1 MIEVYQEGK
10 HKDQN
15 RRKELIKMKNTKTKL
30 LAMLLGAACTLTA
43 FTGCGQADKGAE
55 NKEKAAF
62 ETGSDIVVMTRED
75 GSGTRGAFVELTGVE
90 AKNEAGEK
98 VDNTTVDAEV
108 NNSTSVMMTAVAGN
122 RYAIGYIS
130 MGSMNDTVKAIK
142 IDGTEPTAEKVASG
156 EYALARP
163 FNIAYTEELS
173 DLGHDFVGFILSDD
187 GQTIIEDN
195 GYIGNKTGTAYSG
208 SGEGELVVAGS
219 SSVSP
224 VMEKLIEAYTEKNS
238 GADIT
243 LQETDSSSG
252 MSALAEGACD
262 IGMASRELKDSE
274 LEKGLIPE
282 TIATDGIAV
291 IVNLENP
298 TESLTCEEICAIYTG
313 ETTTW

>member
-1 MIEVYQEGK
+1 MK
-10 HKDQN
+10 RTK
-15 RRKELIKMKNTKTKL
+15 KLI
-30 LAMLLGAACTLTA
+30 AMLMTAALA
-43 FTGCGQADKGAE
+43 FSAFAGCGSTQ
-55 NKEKAAF
+55 KEEKSEAF
-62 ETGSDIVVMTRED
+62 EAGSGIIVMTRED

-90 AKNEAGEK
+90 AKNDAGEK

-122 RYAIGYIS
+122 KYAIGYIS
-130 MGSMNDTVKAIK
+130 MGSMNDTVKAIQV
-142 IDGTEPTAEKVASG
+142 DGVDATAENVAAG
-156 EYALARP
+156 KYALARP
-163 FNIAYTEELS
+163 FNIAYREDLS
-173 DLGHDFVGFILSDD
+173 DLGRDFIDFVMSDD
-187 GQTIIEDN
+187 GQTIIEDK
-195 GYIGNKTGTAYSG
+195 GYIGSKTGTAYAG
-208 SGEGELVVAGS
+208 SGEGKLVIAGS

-224 VMEKLIEAYTEKNS
+224 VMEKLIEAYTAKNT

-252 MSALAEGACD
+252 MSALSEGACD
-262 IGMASRELKDSE
+262 IGMASRDLKDSE

-298 TESLTCEEICAIYTG
+298 VENLSCDEICSIYVG

>member
-1 MIEVYQEGK
+1 
-10 HKDQN
+10 
-15 RRKELIKMKNTKTKL
+15 MKNKKTKKL
-30 LAMLLGAACTLTA
+30 IAMLMTAALAVSA
-43 FTGCGQADKGAE
+43 FTGCGGTEKKEAE
-55 NKEKAAF
+55 AAF
-62 ETGSDIVVMTRED
+62 EEGSNIIVMTRED

-90 AKNEAGEK
+90 AKNDAGEK
-98 VDNTTVDAEV
+98 VDHTTVDAEV

-122 RYAIGYIS
+122 KYAIGYIS
-130 MGSMNDTVKAIK
+130 MGSMKDTVKAVK
-142 IDGTEPTAEKVASG
+142 IDGVEAAAEKVASG

-163 FNIAYTEELS
+163 FNIAYKEDLS
-173 DLGHDFVGFILSDD
+173 DLGRDFVDFVMSDD

-224 VMEKLIEAYTEKNS
+224 VMEKLIEAYSAKNT
-238 GADIT
+238 GADIE
-243 LQETDSSSG
+243 LQESDSSSG

-262 IGMASRELKDSE
+262 IGMASRDLKDSE

-298 TESLTCEEICAIYTG
+298 IDSLTCDEIRAIYTG
-313 ETTTW
+313 ETKAW

>member
-1 MIEVYQEGK
+1 
-10 HKDQN
+10 
-15 RRKELIKMKNTKTKL
+15 MKNNRKWI
-30 LAMLLGAACTLTA
+30 AMLLSGMLAISA
-43 FTGCGQADKGAE
+43 FTGCAAGQSADRE
-55 NKEKAAF
+55 KEKDATEETTAF
-62 ETGSDIVVMTRED
+62 EEGQKIVVMTRED

-108 NNSTSVMMTAVAGN
+108 NNSTSVMLTAVAGN
-122 RYAIGYIS
+122 KYAIGYVS
-130 MGSMNDTVKAIK
+130 MGSMNDSVKAVQ
-142 IDGTEPTAEKVASG
+142 IDGVEATAEKVASG

-163 FNIAYTEELS
+163 FNIAHKEDLG
-173 DLGHDFVGFILSDD
+173 DLGHDFMEFILSDD
-187 GQTIIEDN
+187 GQSIIEEN
-195 GYIGNKTGTAYSG
+195 GYIGNKTGAAYNG
-208 SGEGELVVAGS
+208 SGAGKLVVAGS

-224 VMEKLIEAYTEKNS
+224 VMEKLIEAYTAENPD
-238 GADIT
+238 ADIE
-243 LQETDSSSG
+243 LQESDSSSG

-274 LEKGLIPE
+274 LEEGLIPQ

-298 TESLTCEEICAIYTG
+298 VESLTCEEICAIYTG